1 MKLYVLYSIVLSA
14 VGFIGCS
21 ERHPSWF
28 SEFSFAG
35 GWLAGWIRWQCQNS
49 DINHQ
54 PLLLLPPLSAMMPFH
69 SPLIF
74 LLLHS
79 PRPTSAVEPINT
91 TLPFNSK
98 SPSVSILL
106 YTPSIS
112 LCFSFY
118 PLLFHKLTCSYRD
131 VADAYSAGF
140 VMNGILLDIRRK
152 YTFQCGFTNC
162 LHCPGNDSLN
172 AAENG
177 SQPDSQKD
185 RQHSANRMAR
195 LQNLQTAQGK
205 QTERQIGCDRYS
217 HPTTVADNMPIA
229 TSGYS
234 HQMREMGN
242 TGNRE

>member
-1 MKLYVLYSIVLSA
+1 MRGIHLGSVSSVLLEA
-14 VGFIGCS
+14 
-21 ERHPSWF
+21 
-28 SEFSFAG
+28 
-35 GWLAGWIRWQCQNS
+35 GWLAGSGGSARTLISITSRCCCCR
-49 DINHQ
+49 HC
-54 PLLLLPPLSAMMPFH
+54 LLWCPSTLLSSSSSSIH
-69 SPLIF
+69 
-74 LLLHS
+74 H
-79 PRPTSAVEPINT
+79 RPTSAVEPINT

-98 SPSVSILL
+98 SPSVSVLL

-131 VADAYSAGF
+131 VADADSAGF

-195 LQNLQTAQGK
+195 LQNLQTARGK

-217 HPTTVADNMPIA
+217 HPTTVADNTPIA

-234 HQMREMGN
+234 HKMKEKGN
-242 TGNRE
+242 TGNRVWDLCFHPGIFVL

>member
-1 MKLYVLYSIVLSA
+1 MKLYVLYSIGLSA

-49 DINHQ
+49 AINHQ
-54 PLLLLPPLSAMMPFH
+54 PLLLLPPLSAMMPFY
-69 SPLIF
+69 SALIF

-79 PRPTSAVEPINT
+79 PPSYLCCRAINT

-98 SPSVSILL
+98 SPSFSVLL
-106 YTPSIS
+106 YTSSIS

-118 PLLFHKLTCSYRD
+118 PLLFHKLTCSFRD
-131 VADAYSAGF
+131 VADADSAGF

-172 AAENG
+172 TAENG

-195 LQNLQTAQGK
+195 LQNLQTARGK

-217 HPTTVADNMPIA
+217 HPTTVADNTPIA

-234 HQMREMGN
+234 HKMREKGN
-242 TGNRE
+242 TGNR